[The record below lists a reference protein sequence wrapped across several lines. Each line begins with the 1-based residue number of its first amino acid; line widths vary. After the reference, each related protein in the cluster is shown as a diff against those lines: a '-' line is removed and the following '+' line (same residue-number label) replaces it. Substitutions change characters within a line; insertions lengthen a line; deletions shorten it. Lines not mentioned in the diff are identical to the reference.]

1 MLSGGRSIDV
11 NANGDVVMTMPNGRQ
26 VPQGNLFSDYLSI
39 LNGNGRGA
47 APAGAS
53 QVDALVIY
61 DRSGKVV
68 QRFSKNKSGVWT
80 RDSGMDQIN
89 NTTSRP

>member
-11 NANGDVVMTMPNGRQ
+11 NANGDVIMTMPNGRQ
-26 VPQGNLFSDYLSI
+26 VPQGNLFSDYLNI

-47 APAGAS
+47 APAGAG
-53 QVDALVIY
+53 QVDALTMY

-68 QRFSKNKSGVWT
+68 QRFSKDKSGVWT
-80 RDSGMDQIN
+80 RDSGTDQVN
-89 NTTSRP
+89 NTTSTP

>member
-1 MLSGGRSIDV
+1 MLSAGRSIDV
-11 NANGDVVMTMPNGRQ
+11 NPNGDVVMMMPNGRQ
-26 VPQGNLFSDYLSI
+26 VPQGNLFSDYLNI

-53 QVDALVIY
+53 EVDALTIY

-68 QRFSKNKSGVWT
+68 QRFSKDKSV
-80 RDSGMDQIN
+80 SGLAIQERI
-89 NTTSRP
+89 R